1 MKQMLYHYT
10 KTFLEKNQLFTREIL
25 EKYDLGRMY
34 DVYDKWPQI
43 AKDAYNSEIEAVD
56 FKDIDHVVFS
66 GMGGSGTIGDLFS
79 SILSKT
85 NLHTTVVKGYVL
97 PKTVDE
103 NTLVVATS
111 VSGDTAETLYTLE
124 SASKKNCK
132 VIGFSSGGM
141 IESFCTKNNI
151 QYRKIPEIHSPRA
164 SFPNFVYSILKT
176 LNSITP
182 IDKQEIME
190 SINLLENI
198 SQEISSANL
207 SETNPS
213 LDLAEWLNGIPVIYY
228 PWGLQAAAIR
238 FKNSL
243 QENAKTHAIVEDVIE
258 SGHNGIVSWER
269 SSKMVSVMIE
279 GTDDHIKT
287 KERWKILRQYFKE
300 NDIRYKEIFTVD
312 GGILSKILCLIY
324 QLDYATIFH
333 AMLLGI
339 DPSPVKSIDYFKER
353 L

>member
-1 MKQMLYHYT
+1 MLYHYT
-10 KTFLEKNQLFTREIL
+10 RAFLEKNQLFTREIL

-43 AKDAYNSEIEAVD
+43 AKDAYNSEIETVD
-56 FKDIDHVVFS
+56 FKDIDHVVFT

-111 VSGDTAETLYTLE
+111 VSGDTAETLSALE

-207 SETNPS
+207 SETNTS